1 MDENQNEQMQMNAV
15 QSPYS
20 QTQKNMPSEKLL
32 KTLEW
37 WIAGLGWG
45 NLLVALGMY
54 AVMIVMFSDR
64 ETMNLMLQTG
74 NTMVMFSNPV
84 YLLLY
89 VLSLLMGLA
98 ILVLS
103 IIDIIQVNK
112 VTQRITGL
120 ILFFILLRP
129 GYLIWR
135 EHILGWKKTLGIIN
149 IIIFILYFIIAF
161 VMVFYWMINL
171 TAMMIPNQ
179 M

>member
-1 MDENQNEQMQMNAV
+1 MDENQNEQMQQMNAV
-15 QSPYS
+15 HSPYS
-20 QTQKNMPSEKLL
+20 QPKKNMPSEKLL

-45 NLLVALGMY
+45 KLLVSLGMF
-54 AVMIVMFSDR
+54 AVMIALFSDQ

-74 NTMVMFSNPV
+74 NTMVMFRNPV

-98 ILVLS
+98 IMVLS

-112 VTQRITGL
+112 ATQRIAGL
-120 ILFFILLRP
+120 ILFFVLLRP

-171 TAMMIPNQ
+171 MAMM